1 MSAGNLHPKSAVAER
16 LGRVSIRTV
25 ERLMEQGKLGYV
37 RIGTKRFCTDAQI
50 DAFLEASTV
59 EAAS

>member
-1 MSAGNLHPKSAVAER
+1 MSAVNLTPKADVAAR
-16 LGRVSIRTV
+16 FKVSVRTV

-37 RIGTKRFCTDAQI
+37 AIGAKRFCTDAQI
-50 DAFLEASTV
+50 DAFLAASTV